1 MRSLRIGLVI
11 YFLLLAALAV
21 LLRGAA
27 PGPAAQVVQGVRL
40 GAWEG
45 AEGTV
50 YFSGQRLRCEPAAD
64 SDYAEAC
71 RAEIAGQALTL
82 AARPRRMG
90 DSLTARGVCV
100 ATYGGRAWPCTLQS
114 HHTYPGATVAHL
126 VDPLGLDAGQMS
138 ALRRR
143 FPIEN
148 LPETTM
154 VHGALILW
162 PLTALALVLALVAVW
177 PYGRVRRAYT
187 GLVFAAWSM
196 IALLG
201 TPWVLAFL
209 TRGFWD

>member
-1 MRSLRIGLVI
+1 VRSLRIVLVI
-11 YFLLLAALAV
+11 CFLLFATLAV

-40 GAWEG
+40 GAWED

-64 SDYAEAC
+64 SDYAEGC

-82 AARPRRMG
+82 AARPWRMG
-90 DSLTARGVCV
+90 DSLTTRGVCV

-126 VDPLGLDAGQMS
+126 ADPLGLDAGQMS

-148 LPETTM
+148 LPETTI
-154 VHGALILW
+154 VQVALILW
-162 PLTALALVLALVAVW
+162 PLTALALVLALAAVW

-201 TPWVLAFL
+201 TAWGLAFL